1 MVGISDENKPF
12 RLFSSWHNLFFNTN
26 GTLISHSSIIKFS
39 KREKFILSTKFIY
52 AFIGKKLFHFFFK
65 VTCYSHK
72 DENNRW
78 LIKKAYEDYGKLMIN
93 YYTLQ

>member
-1 MVGISDENKPF
+1 MHLYSRKKIIS
-12 RLFSSWHNLFFNTN
+12 
-26 GTLISHSSIIKFS
+26 
-39 KREKFILSTKFIY
+39 
-52 AFIGKKLFHFFFK
+52 FFFK